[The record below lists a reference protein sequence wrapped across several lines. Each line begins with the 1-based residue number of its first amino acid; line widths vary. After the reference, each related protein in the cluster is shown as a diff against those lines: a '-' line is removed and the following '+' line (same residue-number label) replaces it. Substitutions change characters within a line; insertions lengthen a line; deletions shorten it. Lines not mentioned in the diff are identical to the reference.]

1 MKFILLGL
9 LLYSCLLLLVNAWNV
24 PPANFIHDFM
34 SRHQLISVTIYL
46 PEENK
51 NPWGTWHKKFFLR
64 LAHTTYFQVL
74 RQLFWSTFLLI
85 NFQK

>member
-64 LAHTTYFQVL
+64 LAHTTNFHLHTY
-74 RQLFWSTFLLI
+74 TYIHFLL
-85 NFQK
+85 